1 MSIDDHS
8 ILVLSGSEVDQ
19 ILDRMDP
26 DVLLASQQDVFSAF
40 SDSSND
46 EGTIQTPHRNTLTS
60 PESFALF
67 MPSRAANAGGMA
79 CKIVSIPSSGI
90 GGLPASTVVLNEK
103 TGKVQAIVN
112 ARKLTSMRN
121 AAGSA
126 LFVKNFPG
134 PRPLRNLIIY
144 GSGAQARSHATVI
157 IKVNPSITNC
167 TIIGRRESD
176 RLTTLVTDLAKS
188 FPHVKFRSA
197 VSVYPDPNPGFD
209 IDIVRKADFIVCNTP
224 SLQPLFHVSHVAPQT
239 RIVSI
244 GSYKPTMHE
253 LDQETI
259 QRAGLIV
266 CDSGDACLRE
276 AGELQLA
283 KTKRDQIVEIGE
295 VVNNPTLVK
304 KVEASGDI
312 VLYKSVSSQ
321 CFGGSLHMR
330 ALYIAR
336 DWSPYKDG
344 TLYSYIRRLSFTT
357 LLLSILIPR
366 RGFHHLTALIIN

>member
-134 PRPLRNLIIY
+134 PRPLRNLVIY

-188 FPHVKFRSA
+188 FPHVKFRPTS
-197 VSVYPDPNPGFD
+197 S
-209 IDIVRKADFIVCNTP
+209 
-224 SLQPLFHVSHVAPQT
+224 
-239 RIVSI
+239 IVSI

-304 KVEASGDI
+304 KVEALGDI
-312 VLYKSVSSQ
+312 VLYKSYYLVVRADLLREIHGTD
-321 CFGGSLHMR
+321 CVRLFRHGVTTEEASL
-330 ALYIAR
+330 AVG
-336 DWSPYKDG
+336 D
-344 TLYSYIRRLSFTT
+344 TLCY
-357 LLLSILIPR
+357 
-366 RGFHHLTALIIN
+366 GF

>member
-197 VSVYPDPNPGFD
+197 VSVYPAPIPAS
-209 IDIVRKADFIVCNTP
+209 ILTLCERPTSSYVTLHP
-224 SLQPLFHVSHVAPQT
+224 S
-239 RIVSI
+239 
-244 GSYKPTMHE
+244 
-253 LDQETI
+253 
-259 QRAGLIV
+259 
-266 CDSGDACLRE
+266 
-276 AGELQLA
+276 
-283 KTKRDQIVEIGE
+283 
-295 VVNNPTLVK
+295 
-304 KVEASGDI
+304 
-312 VLYKSVSSQ
+312 
-321 CFGGSLHMR
+321 
-330 ALYIAR
+330 
-336 DWSPYKDG
+336 SPYSMFLMSLLKPELFQLVP
-344 TLYSYIRRLSFTT
+344 TSLRCMNWTRRPSSVLD
-357 LLLSILIPR
+357 
-366 RGFHHLTALIIN
+366 